1 MVGLAGA
8 AGGRRSAA
16 SDAVSGT
23 HCTCMGR
30 SRESAPHTENTSC
43 PHTSCPRSAQNGCT
57 YILMYPN
64 LHTSTGRNSTL
75 YTPTRDASCLACH
88 GRHSISPCA
97 RIVSSNVVPAPCGS
111 PTHSTAHTLQSC
123 ATTTPAHAGHL
134 KLNNRYVGM
143 LYVLPSTLK
152 GPPIQR
158 ICVSGLWR
166 EGFRDR
172 IEGSKVNR
180 SMLSV
185 PSLCSM
191 RTKRHCIQTCLE
203 DTH

>member
-97 RIVSSNVVPAPCGS
+97 RIVSSKWCQPLVAPPHIAQLTHCSHVPPL
-111 PTHSTAHTLQSC
+111 HQHTLG
-123 ATTTPAHAGHL
+123 T
-134 KLNNRYVGM
+134 LNLIIDM
-143 LYVLPSTLK
+143 
-152 GPPIQR
+152 
-158 ICVSGLWR
+158 
-166 EGFRDR
+166 
-172 IEGSKVNR
+172 
-180 SMLSV
+180 
-185 PSLCSM
+185 
-191 RTKRHCIQTCLE
+191 
-203 DTH
+203 